1 MGKKGKRKSE
11 TPQETLMRLMNK
23 INKVSN
29 NSDDGDSSDKENVTK
44 PNEKESLE
52 KIVDETRDYED
63 EQQSK
68 EENPDVFSEGENEWK
83 CEHNEAAMLVGED
96 PSKSSA
102 LSVTIRE
109 DLLNIWKTFS
119 LEGLKKDVQEALLE
133 KYECSKDLKAPELNP
148 QVAAKISSNAKKRD
162 EHVTSI
168 QFMTA
173 LSMTIVGALM
183 TKVHESRKEGLDV
196 IEILEP
202 MSDVGKMLAL
212 IMHKQSSNRKAFIEP
227 GMTKEGLEIIKQTK
241 IEDFQFG
248 NELTAKIKEIRA
260 FATKVEG
267 IVKVAQVTP
276 PSNRTFISKTPLRGR
291 PSSTGYTPY
300 PSRQQLKFV
309 SKGRQ
314 HSSSSNNR
322 GPQFNRQHKTSYRN
336 QQTSHK

>member
-83 CEHNEAAMLVGED
+83 C
-96 PSKSSA
+96 
-102 LSVTIRE
+102 
-109 DLLNIWKTFS
+109 